1 MSTPTEPA
9 VDQPTQAYP
18 PAQHTAAYPSPD
30 QPTAVYGS
38 APMPPAPDTR
48 PKVLGIVALIVA
60 VVGVGL
66 VALGFLP
73 LVGVSFIFALLGGLV
88 LLAALIL
95 GIVVLAN
102 KKQGGKGLGI
112 AALVIAVLG
121 GFAAIAAMVF
131 SFVLVGLT
139 AAAAAQE
146 SVTSSDVTTEDD
158 ATDEGTATDDEAV
171 DDAPVAGAYDEEA
184 YLAIVRPEILAIV
197 QDAVPGI
204 SEEEVSAVYS
214 DETLV
219 MLGAPFVGLDDAA
232 IEANREP
239 FVSSMVGMSD
249 GIFTDEHANRL
260 YDAIVTAARQHLAE

>member
-1 MSTPTEPA
+1 MSAPTEPA
-9 VDQPTQAYP
+9 VDQPTQPYP
-18 PAQHTAAYPSPD
+18 PAQQTAAYPGLD
-30 QPTAVYGS
+30 QPTAVYGA
-38 APMPPAPDTR
+38 APFAPAPDTR
-48 PKVLGIVALIVA
+48 PKLLGIIALVVA
-60 VVGVGL
+60 VVGVVL
-66 VALGFLP
+66 VAFGFVP
-73 LVGVSFIFALLGGLV
+73 VAGVSFIFALLGGLV

-102 KKQGGKGLGI
+102 KKHGGKGLGI
-112 AALVIAVLG
+112 AALAIAVLG

-131 SFVLVGLT
+131 SFVLIGLT
-139 AAAAAQE
+139 AAAAVDE
-146 SVTSSDVTTEDD
+146 SVTSSDVTAED
-158 ATDEGTATDDEAV
+158 EATDDGTSTDDGAV
-171 DDAPVAGAYDEEA
+171 DDAPAAGAYDEEA

-204 SEEEVSAVYS
+204 SEAEVAAVYS

-219 MLGAPFVGLDDAA
+219 MLGTPFVGLDDAA

-249 GIFTDEHANRL
+249 GIFTEDHANRL